1 MGYNPGVQRLSPL
14 DVAEFRE
21 KQHQFDQ
28 ELPTRQLQG
37 QSYAKQVGLQEKEQE
52 QKRKETLRM
61 LKEENDRQQQLAV
74 AYGMPKELAQ
84 ASSVGELRG
93 FTEKAALDHAEKARQ
108 FRDDDQKLR
117 DREQAATDK
126 ANREALDGIGKVVD
140 VNGEQWVRNTPQSIT
155 PVRNTAKEEA
165 AKQKEISELNKLLRG
180 LEQGI
185 TPGMQRSFEDMNP
198 NEQMRYQ
205 YAMNRLAELGAL
217 GQVDVA
223 APGTAAPA
231 QGAKPAAGV
240 KPAAKPTD
248 KWKVN
253 K

>member
-1 MGYNPGVQRLSPL
+1 VRGRRRAAAFYAVRDLQKESIQICTPAVAAAMAKFPPRPLPAPRAPGAVPLLRLSGLESFSHDPSL
-14 DVAEFRE
+14 TRFVNVGERCNIAGSI
-21 KQHQFDQ
+21 QFKKLILAGNYM
-28 ELPTRQLQG
+28 E
-37 QSYAKQVGLQEKEQE
+37 A
-52 QKRKETLRM
+52 M
-61 LKEENDRQQQLAV
+61 AV
-74 AYGMPKELAQ
+74 ARKQIEDG
-84 ASSVGELRG
+84 
-93 FTEKAALDHAEKARQ
+93 AR
-108 FRDDDQKLR
+108 
-117 DREQAATDK
+117 
-126 ANREALDGIGKVVD
+126 VVD

-165 AKQKEISELNKLLRG
+165 AKQKEIRELNTLLRG

-185 TPGMQRSFEDMNP
+185 TPGMQRSFADLNP

>member
-1 MGYNPGVQRLSPL
+1 
-14 DVAEFRE
+14 
-21 KQHQFDQ
+21 
-28 ELPTRQLQG
+28 
-37 QSYAKQVGLQEKEQE
+37 
-52 QKRKETLRM
+52 
-61 LKEENDRQQQLAV
+61 
-74 AYGMPKELAQ
+74 MPKEVAQ

-108 FRDDDQKLR
+108 FRDEDQKLR

-126 ANREALDGIGKVVD
+126 ANREALEGIGKVVD

-165 AKQKEISELNKLLRG
+165 AKQKEINELNKLLRG

-185 TPGMQRSFEDMNP
+185 TPGMQRSFADLNP